1 MTPNKIERIE
11 EATWEDPIFT
21 FVIER
26 HGRTVHGSSRAE
38 LQRWTV
44 DLDAGTATTAASHSH
59 RQLTPPAVDALYG
72 STRSRNRKI
81 DAGVD
86 DLAPEC
92 PVIALACEC

>member
-59 RQLTPPAVDALYG
+59 RQLTPPRSTLY
-72 STRSRNRKI
+72 T
-81 DAGVD
+81 A
-86 DLAPEC
+86 
-92 PVIALACEC
+92 ALAAEIARLTLVSMTWRPSVQ